1 MYSAFYITS
10 IISCKYIIVII
21 VLIYDKDLMG
31 MKVGK
36 KEYLSVESCKFI
48 VCRLPSLVARI
59 NFLFSIAECFG
70 EKRKSE

>member
-1 MYSAFYITS
+1 
-10 IISCKYIIVII
+10 
-21 VLIYDKDLMG
+21 MG

-36 KEYLSVESCKFI
+36 KEYLSVESCIFI